1 MPGSINREHC
11 EATTSSR
18 ADDCHRGD
26 ESVERKNTL
35 TTKVRGDVPDDDDA
49 PVEVD
54 AGEAQDDDD
63 GSLFPPGYL
72 QALRDEWPD

>member
-1 MPGSINREHC
+1 M
-11 EATTSSR
+11 
-18 ADDCHRGD
+18 
-26 ESVERKNTL
+26 ERKNTL